1 MVCAKAVTFDAA
13 GTEVCATGTFT
24 LGNGT
29 TTTLNLI
36 GDGGE
41 TLVIGVSGAA
51 TTTYAIPVGNGL
63 YTAADGKLYIST
75 SGGMLTVTD
84 NTTTMDAAFSFD
96 AATTSGETI
105 SITAGV
111 VTDLSKS

>member
-1 MVCAKAVTFDAA
+1 LRRKIQGPNC
-13 GTEVCATGTFT
+13 
-24 LGNGT
+24 
-29 TTTLNLI
+29 TLNKLK
-36 GDGGE
+36 
-41 TLVIGVSGAA
+41 TLVMKILLQTLLFS
-51 TTTYAIPVGNGL
+51 
-63 YTAADGKLYIST
+63 LYIST